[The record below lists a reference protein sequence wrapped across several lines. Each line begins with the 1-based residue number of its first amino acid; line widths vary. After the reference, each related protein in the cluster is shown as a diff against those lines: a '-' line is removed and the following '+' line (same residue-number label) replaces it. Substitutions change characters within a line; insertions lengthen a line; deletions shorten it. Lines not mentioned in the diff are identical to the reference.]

1 MRRRLFLIAVVPVG
15 LLLVATVTTGCGDG
29 SSDSPGS
36 TADSPT
42 GSGSGI
48 RAVAAMQAEP
58 APRERI
64 AFNAGWRFRKGD
76 PSEVGD
82 ALNYANVRDVLLAS
96 VEPSSFVVRPVGN
109 ANPGNEVSY
118 AQRDYDDSAWRRLD
132 VPHDWGIEEPFDQS
146 LSGETGKLPFFGIAW
161 YRKTFDVPASHSGK
175 RVFLVVDGAM
185 SYASVWLN
193 SRYIGGWPYGYSSW
207 RADLTEAIQP
217 GATNTLAIRLDNPID
232 SSRWYPGGG
241 IYRNVWLE
249 VLNPV
254 HIRHWGVFVT
264 TPEVTAMSA
273 TVDVRVTVANES
285 SDAANVTVDADIYTV
300 GADGRLAGR
309 PVATVTSAPVRV
321 VAAGDQTVALSLRV
335 ANPKLWGLKVPN
347 LYAVVSR
354 VRQDGR
360 DLDAKRTNFGIRTL
374 AFDPN
379 NGFLLNGERVQLQ
392 GVCMHA
398 DLGALGTAVN
408 TRGLERQIEILQE
421 MGSNAIRTSHN
432 PPAPE
437 LLDLC
442 DRMGMLVMD
451 ESFDTWTQPKTANDY
466 ARLFVDWSDFDLR
479 ALVRR
484 DRNHPSLIMYSAGN
498 EIYEQ
503 GSEAG
508 NQLLRDLIGAIHR
521 EDPTRSVTTA
531 NNEEGFAGQDPADYL
546 FGVNYKPYAYA
557 SYHRTNPDTFVFSA
571 ESASTV
577 SSRGFYLFPV
587 SDRQFE
593 GDDNTTYQ
601 VSSYD
606 LYARPLANIPDREF
620 RGLDTNR
627 FAGGE
632 FVWTGFD
639 YLGEPMRSSLFQ
651 PPDLPSR
658 SSYFGIVDLAGFK
671 KDRFFIYQAHWRPDY
686 PVAHILPHWNWK
698 GREGEV
704 TPVHVYT
711 SGDEAELFL
720 NRTSLGRKPKAE
732 LEYRIRWDEVTYV
745 PGEVKV
751 VAYKNG
757 KRWAEDAVKTTG
769 DATQI
774 AVAPD
779 RMRIASDGQDI
790 AYVTVAIKDRDGL
803 TVPTAMTALQYDVS
817 GPGEIVGVDNGD
829 PTSHAPLQGTTE
841 GKAFHGLALVI
852 LRPQPGGAGSIT
864 LTATA
869 AGLRSGKATLQAFVD
884 HSDP

>member
-1 MRRRLFLIAVVPVG
+1 
-15 LLLVATVTTGCGDG
+15 
-29 SSDSPGS
+29 
-36 TADSPT
+36 
-42 GSGSGI
+42 
-48 RAVAAMQAEP
+48 
-58 APRERI
+58 
-64 AFNAGWRFRKGD
+64 
-76 PSEVGD
+76 
-82 ALNYANVRDVLLAS
+82 
-96 VEPSSFVVRPVGN
+96 
-109 ANPGNEVSY
+109 
-118 AQRDYDDSAWRRLD
+118 
-132 VPHDWGIEEPFDQS
+132 
-146 LSGETGKLPFFGIAW
+146 
-161 YRKTFDVPASHSGK
+161 
-175 RVFLVVDGAM
+175 M

-264 TPEVTAMSA
+264 TPDVSAISA
-273 TVDVRVTVANES
+273 TVDVRITVANQS
-285 SDAANVTVDADIYTV
+285 PDAASVTLDTSIYAV
-300 GADGRLAGR
+300 GADGQLTGE
-309 PVATVTSAPVRV
+309 PVATAPSAPMRL
-321 VAAGDQTVALSLRV
+321 VADGDQTVALSMQV
-335 ANPKLWGLKVPN
+335 ANPKRWGLKAPN

-379 NGFLLNGERVQLQ
+379 GGFFLNGERVQLQ

-398 DLGALGTAVN
+398 DLGALGTVVN

-451 ESFDTWTQPKTANDY
+451 VSFDTWTQPKTANDY
-466 ARLFVDWSDFDLR
+466 ARLFADWSDYDLR

-484 DRNHPSLIMYSAGN
+484 DRNHPSIIMYSAGN

-508 NQLLRDLIGAIHR
+508 NQLLRELIGAIHQ

-531 NNEEGFAGQDPADYL
+531 NHEEGFAGQDPADYL

-557 SYHRTNPDTFVFSA
+557 SFHRTNPDTFVFSA

-639 YLGEPMRSSLFQ
+639 YLGEPLRSSLFQ
-651 PPDLPSR
+651 PPELPSR

-671 KDRFFIYQAHWRPDY
+671 KDRFYIYQAHWRPDY
-686 PVAHILPHWNWK
+686 PVAHILPHWNWT

-720 NRTSLGRKPKAE
+720 NGTSLGRKQKAE

-745 PGEVKV
+745 PGEVRV

-757 KRWAEDAVKTTG
+757 ARWAEDAVRTTG
-769 DATQI
+769 DAAQI
-774 AVAPD
+774 AVVPD
-779 RMRIASDGQDI
+779 RVRIASDGQDL
-790 AYVTVAIKDRDGL
+790 AYVTVAIKDREGL
-803 TVPTAMTALQYDVS
+803 TVPTAMHALHYDVS
-817 GPGEIVGVDNGD
+817 GPGAIVAVDNGD
-829 PTSHAPLQGTTE
+829 PTSHAPMQGTTD
-841 GKAFHGLALVI
+841 GKGFHGLALVL
-852 LRPQPGGAGSIT
+852 LRPQPGAAGAIT
-864 LTATA
+864 VTATA
-869 AGLRSGKATLQAFVD
+869 EGLASGTATLQAIAD
-884 HSDP
+884 HPRL